1 MSSSAI
7 VYCRISRL
15 GDPRA
20 MSLDSQEYAIKRWLE
35 THNIGIFKTLKEIGS
50 AYYRFKE
57 KNDPSDLRRILSSCK
72 DKTLVVFEPNRLSRN
87 VDNFDDIFKICCRNR
102 HSIAIISVNA
112 FFDYRFKCNY
122 EILREMIATAQ
133 EESAAMG
140 RRISRTAAYKKSR
153 ETEWGKMRNEFDQI
167 VDNPD
172 ELKVTRLI
180 NLLSTAGSSVTEIRD
195 LVEETRTDMEA
206 EPFELVEYETGVETG
221 HETGLEDKVVEDV
234 IPIGMSPAN
243 IEETFKIYGI
253 RRRRARWTA
262 KDIFL
267 TKD

>member
-1 MSSSAI
+1 
-7 VYCRISRL
+7 
-15 GDPRA
+15 
-20 MSLDSQEYAIKRWLE
+20 MSLDSQEYAIKTWLE
-35 THNIGIFKTLKEIGS
+35 KYNISIFKTLKEIGS
-50 AYYRFKE
+50 AYYRFKD

-87 VDNFDDIFKICCRNR
+87 VDNFDDIFKICAKNR
-102 HSIAIISVNA
+102 HNIAIVSINA
-112 FFDYRFKCNY
+112 FFDYRFNCNY
-122 EILREMIATAQ
+122 EILHEMIATAQ
-133 EESAAMG
+133 EESAAIG

-153 ETEWGKMRNEFDQI
+153 ETEWGKMRNDFDQI

-172 ELKVTRLI
+172 ELKITRLI
-180 NLLSTAGSSVTEIRD
+180 KLLSNAGSSVLEIRN
-195 LVEETRTDMEA
+195 LVEDVRTDMEA
-206 EPFELVEYETGVETG
+206 EPFELVEYETCVETG

-262 KDIFL
+262 KDISL
-267 TKD
+267 INE

>member
-1 MSSSAI
+1 M
-7 VYCRISRL
+7 Y
-15 GDPRA
+15 
-20 MSLDSQEYAIKRWLE
+20 
-35 THNIGIFKTLKEIGS
+35 
-50 AYYRFKE
+50 
-57 KNDPSDLRRILSSCK
+57 
-72 DKTLVVFEPNRLSRN
+72 EPNRLSRS
-87 VDNFDDIFKICCRNR
+87 VENFKKMWDICRKNNHKIAVVTLDR
-102 HSIAIISVNA
+102 
-112 FFDYRFKCNY
+112 FFDPVFDSDYDALLQLIVQAEN
-122 EILREMIATAQ
+122 ESRE
-133 EESAAMG
+133 MG

-172 ELKVTRLI
+172 ELKIIRLI
-180 NLLSTAGSSVTEIRD
+180 NLLSTAGSSVKEIRD
-195 LVEETRTDMEA
+195 LVEEARTDMEA

-267 TKD
+267 TKE